1 MGQRPQCEGVRR
13 VMSEDRFKIFDLP
26 RMEEIPAD
34 LISLEEVGDVPGG
47 VSISWSGVGV
57 TFRLVADPFLR
68 SVSIE
73 LGRERE
79 SVRIYREG
87 ATLLRVH
94 EEGGNIETVIEFSS
108 GSQVGNVRIV
118 LGDRVEVDESALFS

>member
-1 MGQRPQCEGVRR
+1 VI
-13 VMSEDRFKIFDLP
+13 SEDRFNIFDLP

-34 LISLEEVGDVPGG
+34 LITVEEVRDVPGG
-47 VSISWSGVGV
+47 VSISWSGLGM

-68 SVSIE
+68 SVWIE

-87 ATLLRVH
+87 ATRLRVH
-94 EEGGNIETVIEFSS
+94 EESGNIEIVIEFSS
-108 GSQVGNVRIV
+108 GSQIGNIRVV
-118 LGDRVEVDESALFS
+118 LGDRVEVDESALFV